1 MTIRLLL
8 VRSLALLIIVALAM
22 QAGASSRK
30 PKTQPAPTHV
40 AAAEQGGDPLE
51 NVLRTMD
58 QTAATFRSAQAD
70 FVWTT
75 YNSVIKEVDGT
86 DKGKIYF
93 RRNGKDIEMAADM
106 VPPDEQQ
113 IIFSGGKIKV
123 YRVQTKQVNVYDAG
137 AHREEFETLLVLGF
151 GSSGSDMRK
160 SFEVKYLGNEKI
172 GDAETV
178 RLQLT
183 PIAAKVQQQFPRIDL
198 WIDTQRGLSLRQQ
211 LWQTNGDYRIADYS
225 NIQVNKKIPDSV
237 FKLRTSGDT
246 TVVNH

>member
-1 MTIRLLL
+1 MTPPRLL
-8 VRSLALLIIVALAM
+8 VRNLAFAVAFAVAM
-22 QAGASSRK
+22 QAGAAAKKSK
-30 PKTQPAPTHV
+30 PQPVPVV
-40 AAAEQGGDPLE
+40 AATADQGTDPLE

-75 YNSVIKEVDGT
+75 YNAVIKEVDGT

-93 RRNGKDIEMAADM
+93 RRNGKEIEMAADIA
-106 VPPDEQQ
+106 PPDEQQ

-123 YRVQTKQVNVYDAG
+123 YRAQTKQVNVYDAG

-172 GDAETV
+172 GDVETA

-183 PIAAKVQQQFPRIDL
+183 PIAPKVKQQFPRIDL
-198 WIDTQRGLSLRQQ
+198 WIDPQRGLSLRQQ
-211 LWQTNGDYRIADYS
+211 LWQTNGDYRVADYS
-225 NIQVNKKIPDSV
+225 SIQVNKKIPDSV

-246 TVVNH
+246 TVVSH

>member
-1 MTIRLLL
+1 MTTSRL
-8 VRSLALLIIVALAM
+8 VRKLALTIAVAGAI
-22 QAGASSRK
+22 QAGASHKNPK
-30 PKTQPAPTHV
+30 PQPAPVT
-40 AAAEQGGDPLE
+40 AAADQGTDPLE

-75 YNSVIKEVDGT
+75 YNAVIKEVDGT

-93 RRNGKDIEMAADM
+93 RRNGKETEMAADIA
-106 VPPDEQQ
+106 PPDEQQ
-113 IIFSGGKIKV
+113 IVFSGGKIKV
-123 YRVQTKQVNVYDAG
+123 YRAQTKQANVYDAG
-137 AHREEFETLLVLGF
+137 AHREEFETFLVLGF
-151 GSSGSDMRK
+151 GSSGADMRK
-160 SFEVKYLGNEKI
+160 SFEVKYLGDEKI
-172 GDAETV
+172 GDAQTA

-183 PIAAKVQQQFPRIDL
+183 PIAPKVKQQFPRIDL

-211 LWQTNGDYRIADYS
+211 LWQTNGDYRVADYS
-225 NIQVNKKIPDSV
+225 NIQVNKKISDNV

>member
-1 MTIRLLL
+1 MRPPRLL
-8 VRSLALLIIVALAM
+8 VRNLALAVVVWVAM
-22 QAGASSRK
+22 QAGAAPKK
-30 PKTQPAPTHV
+30 PEARPV
-40 AAAEQGGDPLE
+40 AATADQGTDPLE

-58 QTAATFRSAQAD
+58 QIAANFRSAQAD

-75 YNSVIKEVDGT
+75 YNAVIKEVDGT

-93 RRNGKDIEMAADM
+93 RRNGKEIEMAADM
-106 VPPDEQQ
+106 TPPDEQQ

-123 YRVQTKQVNVYDAG
+123 YRAQTKQVNVYAAG

-160 SFEVKYLGNEKI
+160 SFDVKYLGNEKI
-172 GDAETV
+172 GDVETA
-178 RLQLT
+178 RLQLK
-183 PIAAKVQQQFPRIDL
+183 PIAPKVEQQFPRIDL
-198 WIDTQRGLSLRQQ
+198 WIDLQRGLSLRQQ
-211 LWQTNGDYRIADYS
+211 LWQTNGDYRVADYS
-225 NIQVNKKIPDSV
+225 NIQVNKKITDNV

>member
-1 MTIRLLL
+1 MTISRL
-8 VRSLALLIIVALAM
+8 VRKLALTIAVAVAI
-22 QAGASSRK
+22 QAGASHKNPK
-30 PKTQPAPTHV
+30 PQPVPV
-40 AAAEQGGDPLE
+40 AATADQGTDPLE

-75 YNSVIKEVDGT
+75 YNAVIKEVDGT

-93 RRNGKDIEMAADM
+93 RRNGKETEMAADIA
-106 VPPDEQQ
+106 PPDEQQ
-113 IIFSGGKIKV
+113 IVFSGGKIKV
-123 YRVQTKQVNVYDAG
+123 YRAQTKQANVYDAG
-137 AHREEFETLLVLGF
+137 AHREEFETFLVLGF

-160 SFEVKYLGNEKI
+160 SFEVKYLGDEKI
-172 GDAETV
+172 GDAQTA

-183 PIAAKVQQQFPRIDL
+183 PIAPKVRQQFPRIDL

-211 LWQTNGDYRIADYS
+211 LWQTNGDYRVADYS
-225 NIQVNKKIPDSV
+225 NIQVNKKISDNV

>member
-1 MTIRLLL
+1 MTTPRLL
-8 VRSLALLIIVALAM
+8 VRNLAFAVAALVVMYGGA
-22 QAGASSRK
+22 AGRK
-30 PKTQPAPTHV
+30 SKPQPAPAG
-40 AAAEQGGDPLE
+40 AAAADQGTDPLE

-58 QTAATFRSAQAD
+58 QIAATFRSAQAD

-75 YNSVIKEVDGT
+75 YNAVIKEVDGT

-93 RRNGKDIEMAADM
+93 RRNGKEIEMAADM

-113 IIFSGGKIKV
+113 ILFSGGKIKV
-123 YRVQTKQVNVYDAG
+123 YRAQTKQVNVYDAG

-160 SFEVKYLGNEKI
+160 SFEVKYLGDEKI
-172 GDAETV
+172 GDVQTA

-183 PIAAKVQQQFPRIDL
+183 PIAPKVKQQFPRIDL
-198 WIDTQRGLSLRQQ
+198 WIDPQRGLSLRQQ
-211 LWQTNGDYRIADYS
+211 LWQTNGDYRVADYS
-225 NIQVNKKIPDSV
+225 NIQANKKIADNV